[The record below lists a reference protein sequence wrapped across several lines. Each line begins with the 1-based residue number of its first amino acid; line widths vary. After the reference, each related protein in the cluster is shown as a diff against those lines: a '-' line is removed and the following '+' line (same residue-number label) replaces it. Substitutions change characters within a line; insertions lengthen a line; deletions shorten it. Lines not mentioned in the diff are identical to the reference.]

1 MINEVP
7 LFPLN
12 TVLFPGGLLPLRI
25 FEQRYMDM
33 AKDCL
38 REESFFGIC
47 LIREG
52 AEVGAPATPV
62 DVGCLARIA
71 SWDMPQ
77 LGLLHITARGEQRF
91 RIKSRTVQRDGL
103 ARGSIELL
111 AQDSDG
117 EIAQDCAVCVRL
129 LERIIEE
136 QARLFEPPHRL
147 ESASWVGSR
156 LAEMLP
162 LPLGVKQELLEMSD
176 AVARLE
182 RLTALLR
189 PGKR

>member
-1 MINEVP
+1 MKDVP

-12 TVLFPGGLLPLRI
+12 TVLFPGGRLPLRN

-33 AKDCL
+33 AKTCL
-38 REESFFGIC
+38 REETSFGVC

-52 AEVGAPATPV
+52 SEVGAPAIPV
-62 DVGCLARIA
+62 DVGCVARIA

-77 LGLLHITARGEQRF
+77 LGLLQITARGEQRF
-91 RIKSRTVQRDGL
+91 RIKSLTVQRDGL

-111 AQDSDG
+111 PQDADG
-117 EIAQDCAVCVRL
+117 QIAEDCAVCVRL

-136 QARLFEPPHRL
+136 QAGLFEAPHRL
-147 ESASWVGSR
+147 DSASWVGSR
-156 LAEMLP
+156 LAEVLP